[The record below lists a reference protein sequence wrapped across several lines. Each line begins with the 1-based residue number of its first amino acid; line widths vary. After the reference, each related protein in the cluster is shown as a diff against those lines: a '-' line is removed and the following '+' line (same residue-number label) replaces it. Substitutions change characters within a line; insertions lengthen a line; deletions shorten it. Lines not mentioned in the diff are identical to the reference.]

1 MNLLSFSDRL
11 AFALEHA
18 GKKPVDL
25 ANALDVSRAAISQLL
40 SGASKG
46 MKPEHLVAAARY
58 LGVRIEWLATGEL
71 PMQSR
76 CLSARHRQLLDYAD
90 ELPPE
95 ALDAVLHL
103 LSTSLLQPRKA
114 A

>member
-11 AFALEHA
+11 AFALERA

-25 ANALDVSRAAISQLL
+25 AKSLQISRAAVSQLL
-40 SGASKG
+40 SGASKS

-58 LGVRIEWLATGEL
+58 LGVRIEWLATGEE

-76 CLSARHRQLLDYAD
+76 SLSARHRRLLDYAD
-90 ELPPE
+90 KLPPE
-95 ALDAVLHL
+95 TLDAVLHL
-103 LSTSLLQPRKA
+103 LSASLLQQRKA